1 MAPPQGQAVAH
12 VGRRSCCHDRGPA
25 SHRRVRTQPEPRS
38 DSPTVDSDSAR
49 QLSDSPTVPT
59 VRQSDSPRQLSDSVR
74 QCFLWHHDR
83 PLSDGPTVRPTVP
96 TVPTVPIFSDS
107 SDSFQQFQECRPCQQ
122 PWTHKNQRRCVK
134 QFCKNV
140 ENIENHSPLLLVS
153 SSSFGNL
160 LMRFKAYV
168 LHCFLGD
175 FVC

>member
-1 MAPPQGQAVAH
+1 MTSTEV
-12 VGRRSCCHDRGPA
+12 VTSSTRGRSGGLDSSNA
-25 SHRRVRTQPEPRS
+25 LIAEPRS

-96 TVPTVPIFSDS
+96 TVPTVSIFSDS

-122 PWTHKNQRRCVK
+122 PWTHKNQRRCVNNFAK
-134 QFCKNV
+134 MSR
-140 ENIENHSPLLLVS
+140 ISRTTH
-153 SSSFGNL
+153 
-160 LMRFKAYV
+160 
-168 LHCFLGD
+168 HCCGFRLAALET
-175 FVC
+175 CS

>member
-1 MAPPQGQAVAH
+1 MRVCTSGLRVEVRDQKAVATGDAH
-12 VGRRSCCHDRGPA
+12 TPLELRSLDL
-25 SHRRVRTQPEPRS
+25 EPRS

-96 TVPTVPIFSDS
+96 TVPTVSIFSDS

-122 PWTHKNQRRCVK
+122 PWTHKNQRRCVNNFAK
-134 QFCKNV
+134 MSR
-140 ENIENHSPLLLVS
+140 ISRTTH
-153 SSSFGNL
+153 
-160 LMRFKAYV
+160 
-168 LHCFLGD
+168 HCCGFRLAALKT
-175 FVC
+175 CS